1 MPVNLIFV
9 GMIWTSF
16 FALKNLGVPMATV
29 LKNVTNLFTIVG
41 DYLLYGKVRRW
52 ALLALL
58 CMSVLSGFITDLT
71 FNDAECLWR
80 SILKVKC
87 LQTSAVGACAKC
99 RSSAGAHACAHQPLQ
114 GPGTVHAVR

>member
-41 DYLLYGKVRRW
+41 DYLLYGKVCQTPNNFKASFQLLLNGLLTTAMELWCTYMVVFDNWW
-52 ALLALL
+52 A
-58 CMSVLSGFITDLT
+58 
-71 FNDAECLWR
+71 
-80 SILKVKC
+80 
-87 LQTSAVGACAKC
+87 
-99 RSSAGAHACAHQPLQ
+99 
-114 GPGTVHAVR
+114 